1 MWRVISEEKLTCT
14 ECYHFIPS
22 GEECLSQMPENMPDN
37 VRRRNCENF
46 CISCAKCNSNKDRP
60 PCYVRRLNHWYV
72 HKTPVEKPV
81 SCVHCDETI
90 PEGKRAFVQKFY
102 AWPDFPGETVSD
114 VDGISA
120 GEGVLGISLAA
131 KKPSVGDWRNLSPD
145 VQSRLKNA
153 GLGNGR
159 GGARTAAEAERFYKS
174 SIPSHVRNAGDPGV
188 RDFTSGQD
196 ASHIKSVYN
205 SPSQAKDSGN
215 ILWES
220 APENRA
226 RGSRNMSTREV
237 GAAKLQSGLRGAKIG
252 GREAL
257 KRGFRGGVIA
267 GVVELPIASAENF
280 LHWRR
285 ARKSGNQAMK
295 DTANATVVTA
305 GVAGA
310 VGAAYLIPISLG
322 PLAAPVAVLGGTLWI
337 GKTIYRLANAAK
349 IDTCLDELNVFFC
362 NERICRSEFARAAT
376 HTETF
381 QAITS

>member
-22 GEECLSQMPENMPDN
+22 GEECLSQMPENIPDN
-37 VRRRNCENF
+37 VRRRNFENF

-102 AWPDFPGETVSD
+102 AWPDFLGETVSD

-131 KKPSVGDWRNLSPD
+131 KKPSVGDWRSLSHD
-145 VQSRLKNA
+145 VQGRLMNA

-220 APENRA
+220 APKNRA
-226 RGSRNMSTREV
+226 RGSRNMSKREV
-237 GAAKLQSGLRGAKIG
+237 GAAKLENGLRGAKIG
-252 GREAL
+252 GKAAL
-257 KRGFRGGVIA
+257 RRGIRGSVIA
-267 GVVELPIASAENF
+267 GAIELPIAAAENF
-280 LHWRR
+280 LHWKR
-285 ARKSGNQAMK
+285 ARKSGKQAIK
-295 DTANATVVTA
+295 DAASKTGVTA
-305 GVAGA
+305 GVSGL
-310 VGAAYLIPISLG
+310 VGVTTFLLPISLG
-322 PLAAPVAVLGGTLWI
+322 PLAMPVAILGGTVWV
-337 GKTIYRLANAAK
+337 GNSIYRVAKAAK
-349 IDTCLDELNVFFC
+349 LDIPLDEYRVFFC
-362 NERICRSEFARAAT
+362 SERACRSEFA
-376 HTETF
+376 HTVTNSKT
-381 QAITS
+381 A

>member
-1 MWRVISEEKLTCT
+1 M
-14 ECYHFIPS
+14 
-22 GEECLSQMPENMPDN
+22 
-37 VRRRNCENF
+37 
-46 CISCAKCNSNKDRP
+46 
-60 PCYVRRLNHWYV
+60 
-72 HKTPVEKPV
+72 
-81 SCVHCDETI
+81 
-90 PEGKRAFVQKFY
+90 
-102 AWPDFPGETVSD
+102 SD

-220 APENRA
+220 APKNRA
-226 RGSRNMSTREV
+226 RGSRNMSKREV

-252 GREAL
+252 GKAAL
-257 KRGFRGGVIA
+257 RRGIRGGVIA
-267 GVVELPIASAENF
+267 GAIELPIAAAENF
-280 LHWRR
+280 LHWKRD
-285 ARKSGNQAMK
+285 RKSGKQAIK
-295 DTANATVVTA
+295 DTASKTGVTA
-305 GVAGA
+305 GVSGL
-310 VGAAYLIPISLG
+310 VCLTTFLLPISLG
-322 PLAAPVAVLGGTLWI
+322 PLAAPVAILGGTVWA
-337 GKTIYRLANAAK
+337 GNSIYRVAKAAK
-349 IDTCLDELNVFFC
+349 LDIPLDEYRVFFC
-362 NERICRSEFARAAT
+362 GERACRSEFA
-376 HTETF
+376 HTVTNSKT
-381 QAITS
+381 A